1 MYVDETRCA
10 GCGACLQ
17 VCPSDAIRLVNDC
30 AQIDAARCNDCR
42 ACVEVCPSDAII
54 TALPAIVP
62 VARAPIPS
70 VQATPI
76 VETKTVTAPSRA
88 LAPAIGA
95 ALTFVGREIAP
106 RVASAVVET
115 MLNRAAERTRLQ
127 SPPSVRENRPRRLRR
142 RARKSDR

>member
-1 MYVDETRCA
+1 MYVDATRCT

-30 AQIDAARCNDCR
+30 AQIDAARRNDCQ
-42 ACVEVCPSDAII
+42 ACAEVCPSDAIM
-54 TALPAIVP
+54 TTLPAIVP
-62 VARAPIPS
+62 AAQI
-70 VQATPI
+70 API
-76 VETKTVTAPSRA
+76 VETKIVPARSRVV
-88 LAPAIGA
+88 APAVGA
-95 ALTFVGREIAP
+95 ALTFLGREVAP